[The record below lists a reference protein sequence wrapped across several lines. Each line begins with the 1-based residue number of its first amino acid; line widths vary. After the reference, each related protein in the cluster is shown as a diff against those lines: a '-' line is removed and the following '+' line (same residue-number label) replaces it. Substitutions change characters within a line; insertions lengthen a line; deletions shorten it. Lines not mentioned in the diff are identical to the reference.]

1 MLTFQLA
8 HQFLACLYYA
18 DRHHD
23 LQKLGPD
30 DIVQEQKGDSGQP
43 RALKG
48 RKRTIDVPSPLLVL
62 THSLLVEPLPP
73 DKFRLG
79 QEELARDLV
88 YKEQQIEYLIGSL
101 PGLENSEQDQERL
114 IRELEEELKVA
125 EEQRKEAV
133 RERDEMLAK
142 LDGVIRSIKRP

>member
-1 MLTFQLA
+1 MAEKKPADSLSQVQDAVDQVSAPYTLA
-8 HQFLACLYYA
+8 HQFLACLYFLE
-18 DRHHD
+18 RHHS
-23 LQKLGPD
+23 LEKLGPN
-30 DIVQEQKGDSGQP
+30 DIIQDQQKTESQP
-43 RALKG
+43 R
-48 RKRTIDVPSPLLVL
+48 TL
-62 THSLLVEPLPP
+62 TVESIPA
-73 DKFRLG
+73 DEFRMG

-101 PGLENSEQDQERL
+101 PGLENTEQDQERL

-125 EEQRKEAV
+125 EVQRKEAV

>member
-1 MLTFQLA
+1 MAETKTADSLSQVQDAVDQLA
-8 HQFLACLYYA
+8 HQFLACLYFLE
-18 DRHHD
+18 RHHN
-23 LQKLGPD
+23 LEKLGPT
-30 DIVQEQKGDSGQP
+30 DIIQEQQKTESQP
-43 RALKG
+43 R
-48 RKRTIDVPSPLLVL
+48 TL
-62 THSLLVEPLPP
+62 TVEAIPA
-73 DKFRLG
+73 DEFRQG

-101 PGLENSEQDQERL
+101 PGLENTEQDQERL

-125 EEQRKEAV
+125 EMQRKEAV

>member
-1 MLTFQLA
+1 MAEKKTVDSLSQVQDAVDQLA
-8 HQFLACLYYA
+8 HQFLACLYFLE
-18 DRHHD
+18 RHHS
-23 LQKLGPD
+23 LEKLGPT
-30 DIVQEQKGDSGQP
+30 DIIQDQQKTESQP
-43 RALKG
+43 R
-48 RKRTIDVPSPLLVL
+48 TL
-62 THSLLVEPLPP
+62 TDE
-73 DKFRLG
+73 FRQG

-101 PGLENSEQDQERL
+101 PGLENTEQDQERL

-125 EEQRKEAV
+125 EVQRKEAV

>member
-1 MLTFQLA
+1 MTEKKPVDSLSQLQDAVDQLA
-8 HQFLACLYYA
+8 HQFLACLYFL
-18 DRHHD
+18 DRHHS
-23 LQKLGPD
+23 LEKLGPN

-43 RALKG
+43 RAL
-48 RKRTIDVPSPLLVL
+48 T
-62 THSLLVEPLPP
+62 VEPIPP
-73 DKFRLG
+73 DEFKQG

-101 PGLENSEQDQERL
+101 PGLENTEQDQERL

-125 EEQRKEAV
+125 EAQRKEAV

-142 LDGVIRSIKRP
+142 LDHVIRGIKRP

>member
-1 MLTFQLA
+1 M
-8 HQFLACLYYA
+8 HC
-18 DRHHD
+18 
-23 LQKLGPD
+23 
-30 DIVQEQKGDSGQP
+30 
-43 RALKG
+43 
-48 RKRTIDVPSPLLVL
+48 
-62 THSLLVEPLPP
+62 LVESLPT
-73 DKFRLG
+73 DEFRLG

-101 PGLENSEQDQERL
+101 PGLENTEQDQERL

-125 EEQRKEAV
+125 EVQRKEAV